1 MERKYM
7 FSRLI
12 AIFLG
17 SVVLCLSAAASSS
30 GTVTGTV
37 TDPTGAVIISARV
50 SLNSGSDNFQQSTY
64 TDQNGRFKLTN
75 LPLGR
80 IVLHVNAPG
89 FAPVEAAVDVVN
101 STAQVLVNIHFKSVS
116 EAQQI
121 NVLEGTADAEPTV
134 THHDITEED
143 FEKMPVPP
151 ASKSVSTLLESVPG
165 VVPEENGRIH
175 VPGSEGQPEYVVD
188 GVPLDDN
195 LNGTYTTSLDI
206 QNLNSMR
213 VITGNIPAEF
223 GGPSSSIFNLA
234 SKSRL
239 QHPC

>member
-1 MERKYM
+1 MSLKGNEERKHM
-7 FSRLI
+7 LWRLI
-12 AIFLG
+12 AIYFG
-17 SVVLCLSAAASSS
+17 TIVLCLNAAAS

-50 SLNSGSDNFQQSTY
+50 SLSNSDNSQQSTY

-175 VPGSEGQPEYVVD
+175 VRGSEVQPEYVVD

-206 QNLNSMR
+206 QNLNSMS
-213 VITGNIPAEF
+213 VLTGNISP
-223 GGPSSSIFNLA
+223 
-234 SKSRL
+234 
-239 QHPC
+239 

>member
-80 IVLHVNAPG
+80 IVLRVNAPG

-101 STAQVLVNIHFKSVS
+101 STAPVLVNIHFKSVT

-121 NVLEGTADAEPTV
+121 NVLKGTADPGPRG
-134 THHDITEED
+134 HRHDNHQ
-143 FEKMPVPP
+143 
-151 ASKSVSTLLESVPG
+151 KS
-165 VVPEENGRIH
+165 
-175 VPGSEGQPEYVVD
+175 
-188 GVPLDDN
+188 
-195 LNGTYTTSLDI
+195 
-206 QNLNSMR
+206 
-213 VITGNIPAEF
+213 
-223 GGPSSSIFNLA
+223 
-234 SKSRL
+234 
-239 QHPC
+239 